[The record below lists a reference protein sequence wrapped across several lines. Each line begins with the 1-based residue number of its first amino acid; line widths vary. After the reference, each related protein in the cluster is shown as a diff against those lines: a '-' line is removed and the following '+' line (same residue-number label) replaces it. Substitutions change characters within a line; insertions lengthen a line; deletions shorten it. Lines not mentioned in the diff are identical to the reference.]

1 MGHIFGRYCC
11 KGRRCKE
18 SSGEPQRTN
27 ERNEQASGKR
37 AAISSQKPWR
47 CYKLAQSLGLL
58 LPIIISNYPLTRLS
72 NYSSD
77 NKRSQSGA
85 RIAIAVQARYNLL
98 QLPCNVAHIFGRPS
112 YDFAFHLLVFA
123 SPDSTGESRNW
134 FCTAPRRSSNLASLQ
149 ASSRAPGSFL
159 FTTTVLPHDHLQ
171 VPLLL
176 TQTRY
181 SRTGGI

>member
-1 MGHIFGRYCC
+1 MLHTGDILMIMVYLSF
-11 KGRRCKE
+11 
-18 SSGEPQRTN
+18 SLFT
-27 ERNEQASGKR
+27 
-37 AAISSQKPWR
+37 SSQKPWR

-58 LPIIISNYPLTRLS
+58 LPTIISNYPLTRLS

-85 RIAIAVQARYNLL
+85 RVAIAVQARYNLL

-112 YDFAFHLLVFA
+112 YDFAIHLLVFA

>member
-1 MGHIFGRYCC
+1 MAAQYGRDIHLETVLVAMRCSKGWAC
-11 KGRRCKE
+11 K
-18 SSGEPQRTN
+18 SV
-27 ERNEQASGKR
+27 A
-37 AAISSQKPWR
+37 SQKPWR

-58 LPIIISNYPLTRLS
+58 LPTIISNYPLIRLS
-72 NYSSD
+72 NHSSD

-85 RIAIAVQARYNLL
+85 RVAIAVQARYNLL
-98 QLPCNVAHIFGRPS
+98 QLPCNLAHIFGRPS
-112 YDFAFHLLVFA
+112 YDFAIHLLVFA
-123 SPDSTGESRNW
+123 SPDSTDESRDW
-134 FCTAPRRSSNLASLQ
+134 FCTAPWRSSNLASLQ
-149 ASSRAPGSFL
+149 VSSRAPGSFL